1 MNSSA
6 ESMMFPHL
14 GRSRFALLTT
24 YRVNGD
30 LVSTPMWFARRD
42 GRLFMVTANN
52 AGKLRRL
59 RANPQA
65 LVAPC
70 RSQGRPLGPAVAATV
85 TLLAPDSSAEPAAAL
100 ARRYFLPSWLIERFL
115 RRRGG
120 GAPPVYLALTA
131 AETR

>member
-1 MNSSA
+1 MNTSSP
-6 ESMMFPHL
+6 STTFTNL

-24 YRVNGD
+24 YRANGAP
-30 LVSTPMWFARRD
+30 VSTPMWFARRD

-70 RSQGRPLGPAVAATV
+70 RSQGRPLGPSVAVTV
-85 TLLAPDSSAEPAAAL
+85 TLLAPDASSEAAAAL
-100 ARRYFLPSWLIERFL
+100 ARRYFMPSWLIERFL